1 MVPGRARNDR
11 TREEQQHLQGDNAMT
26 TQWTPEA
33 IRALGATTDLPTL
46 GSIFG
51 LGRWRSY
58 QMAHT
63 GEWEQAGIRII
74 RIGARYR
81 VTVQSI
87 LNVLAQRGA
96 SGTPDGDG
104 QPGPDSGRPPGS
116 GAVIGEQAS
125 PAGRSR
131 Q

>member
-1 MVPGRARNDR
+1 V
-11 TREEQQHLQGDNAMT
+11 T
-26 TQWTPEA
+26 TSQWTPEA

-87 LNVLAQRGA
+87 LDVLTQGSTPGA
-96 SGTPDGDG
+96 RTGRERTADPM
-104 QPGPDSGRPPGS
+104 QAPGNAADRAVAGPSRFEATRTGRELR
-116 GAVIGEQAS
+116 A
-125 PAGRSR
+125 
-131 Q
+131 

>member
-1 MVPGRARNDR
+1 
-11 TREEQQHLQGDNAMT
+11 MT
-26 TQWTPEA
+26 IQWTPEA

-74 RIGARYR
+74 RIGSRYR

-87 LNVLAQRGA
+87 LDVLSQGHPPGA
-96 SGTPDGDG
+96 GPSPG
-104 QPGPDSGRPPGS
+104 QPDLRRGQPPKTAGNAASLAPGHAAGGR
-116 GAVIGEQAS
+116 Q
-125 PAGRSR
+125 
-131 Q
+131 

>member
-1 MVPGRARNDR
+1 M
-11 TREEQQHLQGDNAMT
+11 TRLVKNSSTPQGDTTMT
-26 TQWTPEA
+26 SQWTPEA

-63 GEWEQAGIRII
+63 GEWERAGIHVIQ
-74 RIGARYR
+74 IGARYR

-87 LNVLAQRGA
+87 LDVLTQGGKP
-96 SGTPDGDG
+96 GTPSMNGLVGSGPGQPPGTGDG
-104 QPGPDSGRPPGS
+104 
-116 GAVIGEQAS
+116 AA
-125 PAGRSR
+125 
-131 Q
+131 

>member
-1 MVPGRARNDR
+1 MTGLVKNSS
-11 TREEQQHLQGDNAMT
+11 TCEEITVT
-26 TQWTPEA
+26 TSQWTPEA

-87 LNVLAQRGA
+87 LDVLGFGTDGA
-96 SGTPDGDG
+96 GTSSDQAALSPGHALGNALKRAPLRSSG
-104 QPGPDSGRPPGS
+104 SAS
-116 GAVIGEQAS
+116 HEQQA
-125 PAGRSR
+125 
-131 Q
+131 

>member
-1 MVPGRARNDR
+1 
-11 TREEQQHLQGDNAMT
+11 MT

-63 GEWEQAGIRII
+63 GEWEQAGIRILK
-74 RIGARYR
+74 IGNRYR
-81 VTVQSI
+81 VAVPSI
-87 LNVLAQRGA
+87 LDVLGNGRVPGTDTDGETGAALRAQ
-96 SGTPDGDG
+96 
-104 QPGPDSGRPPGS
+104 PPGNAADGTLMRPS
-116 GAVIGEQAS
+116 G
-125 PAGRSR
+125 PAAIRSGS
-131 Q
+131 

>member
-1 MVPGRARNDR
+1 
-11 TREEQQHLQGDNAMT
+11 MT
-26 TQWTPEA
+26 SQWTPEA

-63 GEWEQAGIRII
+63 GEWDQTGII

-87 LNVLAQRGA
+87 LDVLTPC
-96 SGTPDGDG
+96 GTPGSNGQAAPDPG
-104 QPGPDSGRPPGS
+104 QPSGSGDRAASEPPG
-116 GAVIGEQAS
+116 
-125 PAGRSR
+125 PAARSR

>member
-1 MVPGRARNDR
+1 MSS
-11 TREEQQHLQGDNAMT
+11 
-26 TQWTPEA
+26 QWTPDA

-63 GEWEQAGIRII
+63 GEWEQAGIHVIQ
-74 RIGARYR
+74 IGARYR
-81 VTVQSI
+81 VAVQSI
-87 LNVLAQRGA
+87 LDVLTQGGKSGSPGMHVQTEPCPGQPPGTGDGGVPEA
-96 SGTPDGDG
+96 SGPM
-104 QPGPDSGRPPGS
+104 S
-116 GAVIGEQAS
+116 
-125 PAGRSR
+125 RST

>member
-1 MVPGRARNDR
+1 
-11 TREEQQHLQGDNAMT
+11 MT

-63 GEWEQAGIRII
+63 GEWEQTGIRILK
-74 RIGARYR
+74 IGNRYR
-81 VTVQSI
+81 VAVPSI
-87 LNVLAQRGA
+87 LGVLGNGDT
-96 SGTPDGDG
+96 SGTDGNGKTGDALRAQSPRNAADG
-104 QPGPDSGRPPGS
+104 TLAKPPGP
-116 GAVIGEQAS
+116 AAI
-125 PAGRSR
+125 RSR
-131 Q
+131 S

>member
-1 MVPGRARNDR
+1 
-11 TREEQQHLQGDNAMT
+11 MT
-26 TQWTPEA
+26 SQWTPEA

-51 LGRWRSY
+51 LGRWRAY

-81 VTVQSI
+81 VSVQSI
-87 LNVLAQRGA
+87 LEVLSDGGRAAAGTSREQTA
-96 SGTPDGDG
+96 SSRTQAAANAEEGTI
-104 QPGPDSGRPPGS
+104 GPAAVRGRP
-116 GAVIGEQAS
+116 
-125 PAGRSR
+125 
-131 Q
+131 